1 MMNNPTIDKLH
12 SLKLAGMADELERQL
27 LTPGANDLPFEL
39 RVSNMVDH
47 EITLRDHKRL
57 QSLLKKASLPIP
69 AASIEDVDYRA
80 PRDLDKATFLTLA
93 GLDWIRNHQNLV
105 LTGPTGIGKTWLAC
119 ALANAVCR
127 VGLSCLF
134 IRMSALTEMLTTAR
148 ATANFAQKLAQLR
161 RFELLILDDWGIEP
175 FSRHTQSD
183 LLELIDN
190 RLGARST
197 LITSQMPMNVWYDLF
212 DNKTIADAVMDRVIH
227 NSHHMQFAGE
237 SLRKSKSLNPNA
249 SRKPAK

>member
-1 MMNNPTIDKLH
+1 MMNNPTINKLQ

-39 RVSNMVDH
+39 RVSSMVDH

-57 QSLLKKASLPIP
+57 QLLLKKASLPIP
-69 AASIEDVDYRA
+69 AASIEDVDFRA
-80 PRDLDKATFLTLA
+80 QRGLDKAAFLTLSS
-93 GLDWIRNHQNLV
+93 LDWIRNRHNLV
-105 LTGPTGIGKTWLAC
+105 LTGPTGTGKTWLAC
-119 ALANAVCR
+119 ALANAACR
-127 VGLSCLF
+127 AGLSCAF
-134 IRMSALTEMLTTAR
+134 YRMSVLTEMLTTAR
-148 ATANFAQKLAQLR
+148 ATTSFAQKLAYLR

-175 FSRHTQSD
+175 FSKHSQSD

-190 RLGARST
+190 RLGARSV
-197 LITSQMPMNVWYDLF
+197 LITSQMPMNVWYELF

-237 SLRKSKSLNPNA
+237 SLRKARSL
-249 SRKPAK
+249 SRRAAK